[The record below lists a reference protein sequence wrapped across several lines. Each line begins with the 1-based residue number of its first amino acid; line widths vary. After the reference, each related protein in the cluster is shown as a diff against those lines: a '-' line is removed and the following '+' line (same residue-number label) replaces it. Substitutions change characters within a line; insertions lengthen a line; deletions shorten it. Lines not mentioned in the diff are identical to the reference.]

1 MDNDRFSGGE
11 GSEGKEV
18 ELQGCHFFSVLPFW
32 GRVPWARTGKYGAG
46 EARRNGAEYVRH
58 VCIRVC
64 VSVPVRV
71 DFKGRRAGD
80 CDLTKCVCTVNVCAR
95 VVVLVGSC
103 VCVTC
108 VSAVSLRTCV

>member
-1 MDNDRFSGGE
+1 MSFLLCAPFLGQGSLGQDWQIWGGR
-11 GSEGKEV
+11 
-18 ELQGCHFFSVLPFW
+18 HD
-32 GRVPWARTGKYGAG
+32 AI
-46 EARRNGAEYVRH
+46 GAEYVRR

-71 DFKGRRAGD
+71 EFKGRRAGD
-80 CDLTKCVCTVNVCAR
+80 CDLTKCVCAVNVCAC
-95 VVVLVGSC
+95 VVVPVGSC